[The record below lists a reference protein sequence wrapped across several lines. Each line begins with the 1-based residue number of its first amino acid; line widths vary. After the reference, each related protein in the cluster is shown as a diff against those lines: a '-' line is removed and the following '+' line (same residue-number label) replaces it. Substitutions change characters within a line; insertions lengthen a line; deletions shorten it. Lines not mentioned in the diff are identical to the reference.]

1 MVGTMEYAWEQIEN
15 NKILKENHMTKQSVQ
30 TALRPFRKRHKKKE
44 YYTKPQKEN
53 YDFETR

>member
-1 MVGTMEYAWEQIEN
+1 MEYAQEQIEN
-15 NKILKENHMTKQSVQ
+15 NKILNENHMSKQRVQ
-30 TALRPFRKRHKKKE
+30 TALRPFRKQQKKNE